1 MHALQL
7 NLLTF
12 MKSFIYLSLLLA
24 GLASCTECYTIQG
37 SSSVSSL
44 DGSKLYL
51 KAVKGDNVESIDS
64 CEVVHGKFKFSGAL
78 DTTMMV
84 NLFMDDRPLMMPIVL
99 EQGEITVRIDDS
111 SRKVSGTPLND
122 RLYTFLDQHNQLSN
136 RMNELEHR
144 ESQMLLD
151 GIDEQEIA
159 AQLSVEA
166 EKIAMEED
174 TLVTNFIINNS
185 DNVLGT
191 GVFMMIT
198 AGLEYP
204 VLTPQIEHIMSQ
216 ASDAFKNNIY
226 VKKYYEAATELQA
239 KMQGMDSSAHDP
251 VGEPSDSVVQ
261 NILNGKE

>member
-1 MHALQL
+1 
-7 NLLTF
+7 

-64 CEVVHGKFKFSGAL
+64 CEVVHGKFKFTGTL

-111 SRKVSGTPLND
+111 SRKVSGTPLNEV
-122 RLYTFLDQHNQLSN
+122 LYQFIDQHNQMES
-136 RMNELEHR
+136 RMNELGHR

-151 GIDEQEIA
+151 GIDERTINEQLSLEA
-159 AQLSVEA
+159 AQ
-166 EKIAMEED
+166 IAREED
-174 TLVTNFIINNS
+174 SLVTNFIVDNF
-185 DNVLGT
+185 DNVLGP

-198 AGLEYP
+198 AGYEYP
-204 VLTPQIEHIMSQ
+204 ILTPQIEFIMTK
-216 ASDAFKNNIY
+216 ASDGFKNDPY
-226 VKKYYEAATELQA
+226 VREYYKTASEIQA
-239 KMQGMDSSAHDP
+239 HQQGLDEPAMTSSEPNDSMI
-251 VGEPSDSVVQ
+251 Q

>member
-1 MHALQL
+1 
-7 NLLTF
+7 
-12 MKSFIYLSLLLA
+12 MKRFIYFAAMLA
-24 GLASCTECYTIQG
+24 GLASCTESYNIQG

-51 KAVKGDNVESIDS
+51 KAVQGESLENIDS

-78 DTTMMV
+78 DTTLMV
-84 NLFMDDRPLMMPIVL
+84 NLFMDERSLMMPIVL
-99 EQGEITVRIDDS
+99 EQGDITVRIDDS

-122 RLYTFLDQHNQLSN
+122 RLYAFIDQHNQLSN

-144 ESQMLLD
+144 ENQMLLE
-151 GIDEQEIA
+151 GIDEKTIIAEI
-159 AQLSVEA
+159 SVEA
-166 EKIAMEED
+166 EQIAMEED

-185 DNVLGT
+185 DNVLGP

-204 VLTPQIEHIMSQ
+204 ILTPQIEHIMSL
-216 ASDAFKNNIY
+216 ASDAFKNDVY
-226 VKKYYEAATELQA
+226 VKKYYQAASELQA
-239 KMQGMDSSAHDP
+239 KMQGLSPAGAQTTAEQP
-251 VGEPSDSVVQ
+251 VDSVVQ

>member
-1 MHALQL
+1 
-7 NLLTF
+7 
-12 MKSFIYLSLLLA
+12 MKSFIYLSLVLA
-24 GLASCTECYTIQG
+24 GLVSCAESYNIQG

-51 KAVKGDNVESIDS
+51 KAVKGQSVENIDS
-64 CEVVHGKFKFSGAL
+64 CEVVHGKFKFCGEL
-78 DTTMMV
+78 DTTIMV
-84 NLFMDDRPLMMPIVL
+84 NLFMDERSLMMPLVL
-99 EQGEITVRIDDS
+99 EQGDITVRIDDS
-111 SRKVSGTPLND
+111 YRKVSGTPLNE
-122 RLYTFLDQHNQLSN
+122 RLYAFIDQHNQLSN

-151 GIDEQEIA
+151 GIDEKEIA

-166 EKIAMEED
+166 EQIAMEED
-174 TLVTNFIINNS
+174 TLVTNFILNNS
-185 DNVLGT
+185 DNVLGP

-216 ASDAFKNNIY
+216 ASDAFKNDTY
-226 VKKYYEAATELQA
+226 VKKYYEAASELQS
-239 KMQGMDSSAHDP
+239 KMQGMGDGSSAMS
-251 VGEPSDSVVQ
+251 EPADSVVQ